1 MQMDLLDLG
10 FREIGLALLAQ
21 IADRNVRIAT
31 CGAHTT
37 NAVGTTMSI
46 WTKAMMRS
54 GYLLDECSDK
64 PLAALVADEL
74 VRQAMLRSHR
84 LQHALIDRERQLVCE
99 CDEPQR
105 HARCPVDGGPDI
117 EAIFLQL
124 ASQVY
129 VDRVHEV
136 RCIIHLSAYA
146 PLCPMSPRSVCVRVE
161 PTQHSIDFPP
171 RKAPCFMAS
180 PQCPNQHLVAIVWT
194 TPPSLHCHHLGKPRM
209 H

>member
-37 NAVGTTMSI
+37 NAVGTTMII

-54 GYLLDECSDK
+54 G
-64 PLAALVADEL
+64 
-74 VRQAMLRSHR
+74 
-84 LQHALIDRERQLVCE
+84 
-99 CDEPQR
+99 
-105 HARCPVDGGPDI
+105 
-117 EAIFLQL
+117 
-124 ASQVY
+124 
-129 VDRVHEV
+129 
-136 RCIIHLSAYA
+136 SAYA

-161 PTQHSIDFPP
+161 PMQHSIDFPP

-180 PQCPNQHLVAIVWT
+180 LQCPNQHLVAIVWT
-194 TPPSLHCHHLGKPRM
+194 TPATVPGSESIAACSCL
-209 H
+209 